1 MNHAILESIKSL
13 PPLPKTIIE
22 VQRIYANPES
32 SIADLVK
39 VIEDDPMIIANLLKA
54 ANSPLYSFKKD
65 ILSVAQAVALFGMNM
80 TRSIVLGNTVRKL
93 LNVDME
99 PYAAS
104 SEKFAEMSSKQ
115 AALIHNW
122 YKKVDRQKADKLFL
136 AAMLQETGK
145 ILIASYIIQRDE
157 TMTFR
162 SEIEMT
168 YNIAVVEKNYA
179 GETTATITAAIFEH
193 WGFESDFVDMIR
205 YSDDPSSAPDDIK
218 EYATALNIVK
228 TIIPINDPLG
238 EIPINIGL
246 KKASDAGF
254 NHELL
259 EDCVNDML
267 DAL

>member
-1 MNHAILESIKSL
+1 
-13 PPLPKTIIE
+13 
-22 VQRIYANPES
+22 
-32 SIADLVK
+32 
-39 VIEDDPMIIANLLKA
+39 MIIANLLKA

>member
-13 PPLPKTIIE
+13 PPLPKTIVEI
-22 VQRIYANPES
+22 QRIYANPES

-39 VIEDDPMIIANLLKA
+39 VLEDDPMIIANLLKA

-65 ILSVAQAVALFGMNM
+65 ILSVTQAVALFGMNM

-179 GETTATITAAIFEH
+179 DETTATITAAIFEH

-205 YSDDPSSAPDDIK
+205 YSDDPSSAPDNIK

-259 EDCVNDML
+259 EDCVDEML

>member
-13 PPLPKTIIE
+13 PPLPKTIVEI
-22 VQRIYANPES
+22 QRIYANPES

-39 VIEDDPMIIANLLKA
+39 VLEDDPMIIANLLKA

-65 ILSVAQAVALFGMNM
+65 ILSVTQAVALFGMNM

-179 GETTATITAAIFEH
+179 DETTATITAAIFEH

-205 YSDDPSSAPDDIK
+205 YSDDPSSAADNIK

-259 EDCVNDML
+259 EDCVDEML

>member
-162 SEIEMT
+162 SGIEMT

>member
-22 VQRIYANPES
+22 IQRIYANPES

-39 VIEDDPMIIANLLKA
+39 VIEEDPMIIANLLKA

-115 AALIHNW
+115 AALIHSW
-122 YKKVDRQKADKLFL
+122 YKKIDRQKADKLFL

-157 TMTFR
+157 TTTFR

-179 GETTATITAAIFEH
+179 DETTATITAAIFEH

-254 NHELL
+254 NHEIL
-259 EDCVNDML
+259 EDCVDEML